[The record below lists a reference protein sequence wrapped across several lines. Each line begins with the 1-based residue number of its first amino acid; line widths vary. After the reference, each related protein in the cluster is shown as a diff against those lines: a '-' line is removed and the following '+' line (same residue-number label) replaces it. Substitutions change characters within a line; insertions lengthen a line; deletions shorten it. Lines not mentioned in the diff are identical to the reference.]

1 MDERDISPRE
11 INQRVI
17 SPDDQEEDTLFD
29 VNLRPSRL
37 KDYLG
42 QVKVKEK
49 VGIFIEAAKRRNEA
63 LDHVLLYGP
72 PGLGKTTLA
81 HIVATELGVRIYSTS
96 GPVIERVGDLASILT
111 NLDERDVLF
120 IDEIHRLNRIVEE
133 YLYSAMEDYKIDI
146 MIGEGPTAKSMKVG
160 LNHFTL
166 IGATTR
172 TGLLT
177 SPLRSRF
184 GVDLR
189 LDYYTSGEIEG
200 ILKRSA
206 KILSVE
212 TAPDGVVEI
221 ACRARGTPRIANRLL
236 KRVRDYAEVK
246 ADGRISLG
254 VAVQA
259 LKMLEVDS
267 LGLDSL
273 DRMILET
280 IIEKFRGGPVGI
292 DTISAAV
299 SEDRDTIEDVYE
311 PFLVREGLLV
321 KTPRGRAV
329 TPLAYDHLNIAP
341 SHRQKGL
348 FRE

>member
-1 MDERDISPRE
+1 MAERIVSPEDRE
-11 INQRVI
+11 
-17 SPDDQEEDTLFD
+17 DDALLD

-37 KDYLG
+37 EDYLG
-42 QVKVKEK
+42 QAKAKEK
-49 VGIFIEAAKRRNEA
+49 MGIFIEAARRRKEA

-81 HIVATELGVRIYSTS
+81 HIVSNELGVSIYSTS

-111 NLDERDVLF
+111 NLEDRDVLF

-146 MIGEGPTAKSMKVG
+146 MIGDGPTAKSMKVSVSR
-160 LNHFTL
+160 FTL

-189 LDYYTSGEIEG
+189 LDYYTPSEIGG
-200 ILKRSA
+200 ILSRSA
-206 KILSVE
+206 GILGVE
-212 TAPDGVVEI
+212 ITEDGVAEL

-236 KRVRDYAEVK
+236 KRVRDFAEVK
-246 ADGRISLG
+246 ADGLIDTD
-254 VAVQA
+254 VASSA
-259 LKMLEVDS
+259 LEMLEVDS
-267 LGLDSL
+267 LGLDNL
-273 DRMILET
+273 DRTILET
-280 IIEKFRGGPVGI
+280 IIEKFGGGPVGI
-292 DTISAAV
+292 DSIAAAV
-299 SEDRDTIEDVYE
+299 SEDKDTIEYVYE
-311 PFLVREGLLV
+311 PFLLRQGLLV
-321 KTPRGRAV
+321 KTPRGRTV
-329 TPLAYDHLNIAP
+329 TPLTYSHLKIRP
-341 SHRQKGL
+341 PHMQKGL

>member
-1 MDERDISPRE
+1 MAERIVSPSDRE
-11 INQRVI
+11 
-17 SPDDQEEDTLFD
+17 DDSLFD
-29 VNLRPSRL
+29 VNLRPNRL

-42 QVKVKEK
+42 QVKIKEK
-49 VGIFIEAAKRRNEA
+49 VEIFIEAARRRKEA

-81 HIVATELGVRIYSTS
+81 HIVSSELGVKIYSTS

-111 NLDERDVLF
+111 NLEDRDVLF

-146 MIGEGPTAKSMKVG
+146 MIGEGPTARSMKVG
-160 LNHFTL
+160 VSRFTL
-166 IGATTR
+166 VGATTR

-189 LDYYTSGEIEG
+189 LDYYSSREIEG

-206 KILSVE
+206 GILGVE
-212 TAPDGVVEI
+212 ITEDGVAEL

-236 KRVRDYAEVK
+236 KRVRDFAEVR
-246 ADGRISLG
+246 ADGVIDTD
-254 VAVQA
+254 VARSA
-259 LKMLEVDS
+259 LEMLEVDS
-267 LGLDSL
+267 LGLDNL

-280 IIEKFRGGPVGI
+280 IIEKFGGGPVGI
-292 DTISAAV
+292 DSIAAAV
-299 SEDRDTIEDVYE
+299 SEDKDTIEYVYE
-311 PFLVREGLLV
+311 PFLIRQGLLV
-321 KTPRGRAV
+321 KTPRGRTVA
-329 TPLAYDHLNIAP
+329 PLAYSHLNIPAP
-341 SHRQKGL
+341 HRQKGL
-348 FRE
+348 FSE